1 MQKQSEEEHRQHSG
15 RLAPAGTVGEPG
27 ARSFFLQARSGAQVV
42 TVALEKQQVQA
53 LAERID
59 ELLDEVMHDDQIDA
73 LIPAVAPRN
82 LTDDDPLESPIEVE
96 FTAGTMT
103 LSWDP
108 HAERM
113 VVEVFPIGEEQIGV
127 GESAGT
133 GEAAPGEAEASEV
146 LLVKLEAGAARA
158 FAERATRV
166 VGAGR
171 PACPFCGEPVD
182 PGGHLCVRAN
192 GFKRRSR

>member
-1 MQKQSEEEHRQHSG
+1 MPPIVHGFDPPERFV
-15 RLAPAGTVGEPG
+15 AGTVGEPG
-27 ARSFFLQARSGAQVV
+27 ARSFFLQARSGTQTV

-59 ELLDEVMHDDQIDA
+59 ELLDEVMQDDQIDA
-73 LIPAVAPRN
+73 LVPAVAPRN
-82 LTDDDPLESPIEVE
+82 LADDDPLESPIEVE

-108 HAERM
+108 REERL
-113 VVEVFPIGEEQIGV
+113 VVEVFPIGEEQIGI
-127 GESAGT
+127 GESADA
-133 GEAAPGEAEASEV
+133 GEAVPVEGEATEV

-158 FAERATRV
+158 FAERAARV

-192 GFKRRSR
+192 GFKRRNP